1 MTVQQ
6 AYEDE
11 ERQRSLASIRRARE
25 KEKKSLEEK
34 TVIESTNKPI
44 VREVKIPEF
53 ITVQELKQNGC

>member
-25 KEKKSLEEK
+25 KEKNL
-34 TVIESTNKPI
+34 
-44 VREVKIPEF
+44 
-53 ITVQELKQNGC
+53 